1 VAHLSDGVLRRMYD
15 EPLAVTEVAR
25 GHFNQCD
32 HCQQRFAEIAATA
45 RSAQAALAAPAVTVD
60 AGAAFR
66 SVSAGLER
74 PRLAWLPR
82 FGGSPRFRVAG
93 VAALLAASLAV
104 LAFTSPLADVMN
116 RIFSP
121 THVQTVP
128 ITTTAFQGMPDL
140 SNWGTVKVI
149 TQPELQ
155 QVEGT
160 KQAAGTDLPAL
171 DRAKAP
177 AGLPT
182 PQYGRVAQ
190 ASGTFTFD
198 AAKAQA
204 AAARD
209 GKKSPPLP
217 SNLNG
222 SVLQL
227 TAGPAEFAVYGTIDP
242 KQMANGQVPQLVIA
256 AAHTP
261 VLTSNGATVKQIE
274 DAVLAQPGVSP
285 ELAAQVQA
293 IGDPTTTL
301 PIPVPADK
309 ASSHS
314 VTLHDGTA
322 ATYIGDNT
330 GIAAGLIWIKGNYV
344 YGVAGS
350 LHEADLVAVANSLL
364 GS

>member
-1 VAHLSDGVLRRMYD
+1 MAHLSDGVLRRMYD
-15 EPLAVTEVAR
+15 EPHAVTEVAR

-32 HCQQRFAEIAATA
+32 HCQRRFAEIAASA
-45 RSAQAALAAPAVTVD
+45 RSAQAALSAPAATVD
-60 AGAAFR
+60 AAAAFR
-66 SVSAGLER
+66 AVSPQLER

-82 FGGSPRFRVAG
+82 FGGSPRFRAAG

-104 LAFTSPLADVMN
+104 VAFTSPLADVMN
-116 RIFSP
+116 SIFSP

-128 ITTTAFQGMPDL
+128 ITTTSFQGMPDL
-140 SNWGTVKVI
+140 SNWGTVKVVS
-149 TQPELQ
+149 QPELQ
-155 QVEGT
+155 QVASA
-160 KQAAGTDLPAL
+160 QLAAGSDLPAL

-177 AGLPT
+177 AGLPA
-182 PQYGRVAQ
+182 PQYGRVGQ
-190 ASGTFTFD
+190 LSGTFTFD

-209 GKKSPPLP
+209 GKKSPALP
-217 SNLNG
+217 ANLNG

-227 TAGPAEFAVYGTIDP
+227 TAGPAEFEVYGTIDP
-242 KQMANGQVPQLVIA
+242 QQVKNGQVPQLVIA
-256 AAHTP
+256 AAHKP
-261 VLTSNGATVKQIE
+261 VLSSNGATVKQIE

-285 ELAAQVQA
+285 ELAAQVRA

-314 VTLHDGTA
+314 VTLKDGTA

-364 GS
+364 S

>member
-1 VAHLSDGVLRRMYD
+1 MAHLSDGVLRRMYD
-15 EPLAVTEVAR
+15 EPHAVTEVAR

-32 HCQQRFAEIAATA
+32 HCQQRFARIAETS

-60 AGAAFR
+60 PGAAFR
-66 SVSAGLER
+66 SVSDRLEQ

-82 FGGSPRFRVAG
+82 FGGSRRFRAAG
-93 VAALLAASLAV
+93 VAALLAASLAA
-104 LAFTSPLADVMN
+104 LAFSSPLADVMN

-121 THVQTVP
+121 TQVQTVSIQP
-128 ITTTAFQGMPDL
+128 SAFQGMPDL
-140 SNWGTVKVI
+140 SNWGTVKVVS
-149 TQPELQ
+149 QPELQ
-155 QVEGT
+155 QVASAT
-160 KQAAGTDLPAL
+160 QAAGTDLPAL
-171 DRAKAP
+171 DKAKAP
-177 AGLPT
+177 AGLPI
-182 PQYGRVAQ
+182 PQYGRVGQ

-204 AAARD
+204 AATRD

-227 TAGPAEFAVYGTIDP
+227 TAGPAEFAVYGTLDP
-242 KQMANGQVPQLVIA
+242 KQVQNGQVPQLVIA
-256 AAHTP
+256 AAHKP
-261 VLTSNGATVKQIE
+261 VLSSNGATVKQIE

-285 ELAAQVQA
+285 ELAAQVRA
-293 IGDPTTTL
+293 IGDATTTL
-301 PIPVPADK
+301 PIPIPADK

-314 VTLHDGTA
+314 VTLKDGTK
-322 ATYIGDNT
+322 ATYVGDNT

-350 LHEADLVAVANSLL
+350 LHEADLEAVANSLL
-364 GS
+364 AS